1 MFYLAAKTLITAA
14 LVVLVSEVSKRSP
27 LLAGLFASLPLVSV
41 LAILWLY
48 VDTGSA
54 QQVSDLSRGV
64 LLMILP
70 SLLFFI
76 CLPLLLKLGAPFA
89 VAMLGAVAITAGG
102 YWAYVQILA
111 RFGITL

>member
-27 LLAGLFASLPLVSV
+27 LLAGLLASLPLVSV

-48 VDTGSA
+48 VDTGSS
-54 QQVSDLSRGV
+54 QQVSQLSQGI

-70 SLLFFI
+70 SLVFFI
-76 CLPLLLKLGAPFA
+76 CLPMSLNLGASFP
-89 VAMLGAVAITAGG
+89 VAMVVSVALTAAG

-111 RFGITL
+111 RFDMTL